1 MFIFLGSINIHYT
14 DLAAN
19 KSACDHVRQL
29 GTDPK
34 HAGCQGVSPVLPNNK
49 SLPEARSEK
58 RFLIQTSNSP
68 WFLVTKN
75 IFNKKRRKSK
85 EMDIPAKTQ
94 ELRRNREEQ
103 TNLD

>member
-1 MFIFLGSINIHYT
+1 MQ
-14 DLAAN
+14 AARELVL
-19 KSACDHVRQL
+19 SCLIISV
-29 GTDPK
+29 
-34 HAGCQGVSPVLPNNK
+34 CQGVTVSPVLPNNK

-85 EMDIPAKTQ
+85 EMDILAKTR